1 MLKSFHRCAVA
12 LCLTAPS
19 LGAQS
24 ATRLPVV
31 ATAGQ
36 GAETFVLV
44 TGMVG
49 GLSGFRRLE
58 TALVGAGYRVIIV
71 DPYALSV
78 DSSDV
83 TFLAMAQRIEAV
95 LDAQGVAVA
104 RVVAHSQGAGV
115 ALRLAAI
122 APQRVSA
129 LYFLDSGALPAQQGP
144 TLSASLRLVPII
156 TRLPGGTRLVRDR
169 FLDGIRRNAGRR
181 EWLDSETQRA
191 YTEPML
197 ASIDRV
203 VAMAFRLAKAVE
215 PESLSTVVARV
226 RAPVTVVLGGAPHD
240 ADVGPEE
247 LNALLPLGGRLRIE
261 RLPGVGHFPHEEA
274 PNELL
279 PLLLRPLVSQ
289 PMAVAKAAGQ

>member
-1 MLKSFHRCAVA
+1 MLRSLHRCAVA
-12 LCLTAPS
+12 LCLTAPA
-19 LGAQS
+19 LTAQS
-24 ATRLPVV
+24 TTRFPVV
-31 ATAGQ
+31 ASAGQ

-58 TALVGAGYRVIIV
+58 TALVGAGYRVIVV
-71 DPYALSV
+71 DPYALSL
-78 DSSDV
+78 DSTDV
-83 TFLAMAQRIEAV
+83 TFLAMARRIEAV
-95 LDAQGVAVA
+95 LDAEGVTVA

-122 APQRVSA
+122 APERVSA

-169 FLDGIRRNAGRR
+169 FLDGIRRNAGRQ
-181 EWLDSETQRA
+181 EWLDAETQRA
-191 YTEPML
+191 YTDPML
-197 ASIDRV
+197 ASVDRV

-226 RAPVTVVLGGAPHD
+226 RAPVTVVLGGAKHE

-247 LNALLPLGGRLRIE
+247 LNALSPLGTRLRIE

-274 PNELL
+274 PDELL
-279 PLLLRPLVSQ
+279 PLLVRPLVARS
-289 PMAVAKAAGQ
+289 MAVARATLQ